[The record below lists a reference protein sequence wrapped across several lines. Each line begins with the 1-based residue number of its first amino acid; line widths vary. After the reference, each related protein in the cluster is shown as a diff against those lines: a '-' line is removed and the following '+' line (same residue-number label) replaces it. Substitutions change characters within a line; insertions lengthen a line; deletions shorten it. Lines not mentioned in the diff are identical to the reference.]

1 MDMDEVQLLMSDL
14 LDDIRHTPVLY
25 ERKLIRVTMTFGVEK
40 FDRNHT
46 MESVIQEA
54 DRKLYLGKESGRNR
68 VIY

>member
-1 MDMDEVQLLMSDL
+1 
-14 LDDIRHTPVLY
+14 
-25 ERKLIRVTMTFGVEK
+25 MTFGVEK